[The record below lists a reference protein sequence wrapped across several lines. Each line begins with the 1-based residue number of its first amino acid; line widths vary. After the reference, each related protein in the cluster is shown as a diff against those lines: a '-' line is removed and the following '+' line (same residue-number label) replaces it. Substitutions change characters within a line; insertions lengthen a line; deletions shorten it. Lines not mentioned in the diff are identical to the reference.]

1 MQTVRPEVAV
11 GVAARP
17 TLVPA
22 GRPVDEARHALR
34 IFARLVALRYKAR
47 LMYPAAYVSFLIA
60 KLVGYVSEYAVLLL
74 LLSRFKTIA
83 GWTLPELLLLHSLN
97 VISYTLAASF
107 VYHVARN
114 IEQYVVTG
122 ELDTVLLQPVHP
134 LVWLS
139 GYFYSPTYVSQ
150 TILGLGV
157 LYFAATQLGVGWGV
171 AMVLRLV
178 VMIVG
183 ATFLQA
189 ALFLLSSSVTFWT
202 VRGRNITDAL
212 LSLRNLVSFPVSI
225 YGTGVRLLL
234 TFVVPVAFISYYP
247 AGLLLRRPE
256 FTAVAPLVV
265 AAPLVG
271 FALFGAALWLWH
283 RALRA
288 YSGSG
293 S

>member
-1 MQTVRPEVAV
+1 
-11 GVAARP
+11 
-17 TLVPA
+17 
-22 GRPVDEARHALR
+22 
-34 IFARLVALRYKAR
+34 
-47 LMYPAAYVSFLIA
+47 MYPAAYVSFLIA

-107 VYHVARN
+107 VFHVARN

-139 GYFYSPTYVSQ
+139 GYFYSPTYISQ

-157 LYFAATQLGVGWGV
+157 LYFAASQLGVTWGPAV
-171 AMVLRLV
+171 VLRLV

-189 ALFLLSSSVTFWT
+189 ALFLLSSSVTFWS
-202 VRGRNITDAL
+202 VRGGNISDAL

-234 TFVVPVAFISYYP
+234 TFIVPVAFINYYP
-247 AGLLLRRPE
+247 AGLLLNRPE
-256 FTAVAPLVV
+256 FAAVAPLVII
-265 AAPLVG
+265 APLVG
-271 FALFGAALWLWH
+271 FTLFAASLWQWH